1 MDLALC
7 LMPGLG
13 SIKNLIFPVKSSFY
27 TFEAKLYLND
37 KRDAL
42 VEKSS
47 KNMGSRVGWSQA
59 GQET

>member
-42 VEKSS
+42 VE
-47 KNMGSRVGWSQA
+47 NQARTWAA
-59 GQET
+59 GQG